1 MFPIGFLFMVVSDVR
16 AWEFRKKYYGLSM
29 EPFPVFRR
37 VCMMNCKSSLYRGI
51 FMYKKL
57 RKILINAQRNVEF
70 YKGFINT
77 SLISGG
83 DDEVIQVFSELPIV
97 DKQLIRQNFNLFIH
111 NDIVKSIIFDNI
123 INLNKDYYKEY
134 TYQLPFASITC
145 EFTSGSSGIPFLT
158 IKSNQERIILGKKLW
173 QLRNSFSPIDSK
185 DFFNAFHSAQGNR
198 YPFPFEP
205 EDNEYNRT
213 EKEIEFLQNSSYKWW
228 YSSNYRLNMYCEFL
242 KSQDVTFNNLE
253 VIENNG
259 SFLSDEERNS
269 YMKVFKCRVANNYG
283 CKELWTIAYDC
294 VYGYLHLND
303 EYVLFELVDEDGKII
318 NGSNIIGRVVITSLN
333 LEYMPI
339 IRYFL
344 GDYAY
349 YLSGICPCGCNSKR
363 IALVPGR
370 HMIEGTNL
378 YGNQVFRRIIQG
390 MNLDYQITN
399 YFSIC
404 IKQVDFETMFVNIKG
419 NRENKNK
426 IEAAFIFE
434 SKKMLG
440 DKFKYY
446 FIYSDEIDS
455 KDLFVSTSTTF
466 S

>member
-1 MFPIGFLFMVVSDVR
+1 
-16 AWEFRKKYYGLSM
+16 
-29 EPFPVFRR
+29 
-37 VCMMNCKSSLYRGI
+37 
-51 FMYKKL
+51 MYKKL

-70 YKGFINT
+70 YKEIIDT
-77 SLISGG
+77 SLISGEE
-83 DDEVIQVFSELPIV
+83 DEIIRVFSELPIV
-97 DKQLIRQNFNLFIH
+97 DKQFISQNFNMFTH
-111 NDIVKSIIFDNI
+111 NDIAKSNIFNNI
-123 INLNKDYYKEY
+123 ISLNKDYYKEY

-173 QLRNSFSPIDSK
+173 HLRNSFSPIEPK
-185 DFFNAFHSAQGNR
+185 DFFNVFHNTQGNR

-205 EDNEYNRT
+205 EDNEYNRIK
-213 EKEIEFLQNSSYKWW
+213 KEIEFLQNSSFRWW
-228 YSSNYRLNMYCEFL
+228 YSSNYRLNMYCTFL
-242 KSQDVTFNNLE
+242 KNHEVTFKNLE

-259 SFLSDEERNS
+259 SFLSDEERNT
-269 YMKVFKCRVANNYG
+269 YMKTFKCRIANNYG

-303 EYVLFELVDEDGKII
+303 ENVLFELVDEDGKII
-318 NGSNIIGRVVITSLN
+318 NGFNIIGRVVITSLE
-333 LEYMPI
+333 LKYMPI

-349 YLSGICPCGCNSKR
+349 YLSGKCPCGCNSKR

-370 HMIEGTNL
+370 YMIDGTDL

-399 YFSIC
+399 YSSIC

-426 IEAAFIFE
+426 IETAFISE

-446 FIYSDEIDS
+446 FIYSDDVDA
-455 KDLFVSTSTTF
+455 KDLFVSASF
-466 S
+466 K